1 MMSHDL
7 AKLMNL
13 WKRIKNVF
21 TNELVEKKEEKA
33 EITANSTPPV
43 TRYGKPFF
51 VDFGFM
57 GIPFSVERCYSEDEE
72 DKLLTLIGYWP
83 LHNPSSE
90 PNDWFLPL
98 TDEQHEELVK
108 EFKEWCSHHEASN
121 LMARRNP

>member
-1 MMSHDL
+1 
-7 AKLMNL
+7 MNL

-21 TNELVEKKEEKA
+21 TNELVEKKEEKP

-90 PNDWFLPL
+90 PSEWYLPL
-98 TDEQHEELVK
+98 DDKQHNELVESFNEWRAMWTAEELL
-108 EFKEWCSHHEASN
+108 E
-121 LMARRNP
+121 RTRNNND